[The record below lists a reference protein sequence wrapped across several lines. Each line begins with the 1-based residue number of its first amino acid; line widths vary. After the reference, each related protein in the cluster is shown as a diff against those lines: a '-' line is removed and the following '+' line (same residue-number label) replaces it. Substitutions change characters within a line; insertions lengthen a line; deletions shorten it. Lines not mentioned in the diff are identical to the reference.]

1 MHYVRYLAQC
11 VIDPEVSL
19 YIILCCSV
27 FQVVLTLLVVIW
39 GLRLGVFLLMRY
51 EALRIKKKTSYYILN
66 SSPIGDFDSDVRGWN
81 SLASKT
87 TVCIRV
93 IVKWSLC
100 VQLDFLFETRLNKG
114 SCFQTLGIGY
124 MKFSPVHIYLGP
136 CPFFVT
142 GLHSFGAFVICFV

>member
-51 EALRIKKKTSYYILN
+51 EALRKKKKKLLIIFSIL
-66 SSPIGDFDSDVRGWN
+66 
-81 SLASKT
+81 L
-87 TVCIRV
+87 
-93 IVKWSLC
+93 
-100 VQLDFLFETRLNKG
+100 RLEI
-114 SCFQTLGIGY
+114 LIL
-124 MKFSPVHIYLGP
+124 M
-136 CPFFVT
+136 
-142 GLHSFGAFVICFV
+142 